1 MIVPVNG
8 RAQVEAWFA
17 GRGWSPR
24 SFQRETW
31 EAFAKGHCGLVQ
43 VSTGAGKTYAAYG
56 AALADWLDQ
65 PESHGLHTLYLT
77 PLRAMTRDLEK
88 ALCEISADLAPRPCR
103 GSAHRGHVSGR
114 PRTPA
119 KASAACPPHDTGV
132 AHSPSFSRRY
142 PGTLQGGAGDHRRRV
157 ARSPRLQTGARRPSW
172 PLPVCAR
179 GARVCARGP

>member
-1 MIVPVNG
+1 MVGHRLKLGLLVGDGARVPFKG
-8 RAQVEAWFA
+8 K
-17 GRGWSPR
+17 
-24 SFQRETW
+24 TW

-88 ALCEISADLAPRPCR
+88 ALCEISADLAPALVVEARTGGTRLRP
-103 GSAHRGHVSGR
+103 SAHASESVCRMSSSRHRSRSLSFFLTPIPGNASGGCGR
-114 PRTPA
+114 SSST
-119 KASAACPPHDTGV
+119 SGTISSPPN
-132 AHSPSFSRRY
+132 
-142 PGTLQGGAGDHRRRV
+142 
-157 ARSPRLQTGARRPSW
+157 GARRPSW